1 MSLTPAFEIGLWNAW
16 IFTLYYVALGP
27 ILMSLINK
35 EASKKL
41 KESPQLSDTE
51 RKLGNFGTVIWL
63 GGLIYSIFVPLQLG
77 RTWFYV
83 GLPICSTALIMS
95 TIILVNII
103 NTPPDEP
110 FTKGLYRYSRHP
122 IYLSQFLL
130 FLGIGV
136 ACASWIFLLF
146 ATLLI
151 SIQRI
156 LVVSEEWGCLEKY
169 GDAYREYAIKT
180 PRWLGRPKSEKW

>member
-1 MSLTPAFEIGLWNAW
+1 MSLTPAFEIGVWNAW

-41 KESPQLSDTE
+41 KEFPQLSDTE

-77 RTWFYV
+77 SAWFYV

-156 LVVSEEWGCLEKY
+156 LVVSEEWGCLGKY
-169 GDAYREYAIKT
+169 GEAYREYAIKT